1 VPLEQLVLQQPV
13 VLVVL
18 QLAQLEQ
25 LEQQRLVRQLVEG

>member
-25 LEQQRLVRQLVEG
+25 QRQVRQLVEG